1 MSRDN
6 KFSQRLKNMFITL
19 YFDYLFE
26 MKAKSLTI
34 QKDKSSQTCKLF
46 GDKLEGLDK
55 KKQKSGA
62 GNWLVSPE
70 AGSSTNSVDQW
81 EQKVGEITNLIPL
94 NEFG

>member
-1 MSRDN
+1 
-6 KFSQRLKNMFITL
+6 MFITL

-34 QKDKSSQTCKLF
+34 QKDKSSQTCELY